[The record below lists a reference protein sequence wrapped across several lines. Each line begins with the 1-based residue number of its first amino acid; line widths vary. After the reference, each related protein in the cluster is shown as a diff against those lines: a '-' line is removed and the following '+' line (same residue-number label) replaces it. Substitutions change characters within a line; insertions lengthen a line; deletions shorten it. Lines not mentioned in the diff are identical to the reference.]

1 MESPREEPTIY
12 SRYHKICPP
21 GQYFSIFKK
30 MSSGRAKLLKQLEQL
45 DCDTKELR
53 EADMRVLQKRC

>member
-1 MESPREEPTIY
+1 MEKPREESLSY

-30 MSSGRAKLLKQLEQL
+30 ISNGRAKLLKQVEQL
-45 DCDTKELR
+45 DYDTS
-53 EADMRVLQKRC
+53 

>member
-1 MESPREEPTIY
+1 MEKPWEETAAY

-30 MSSGRAKLLKQLEQL
+30 MSNGRAKLLKQLEQL
-45 DCDTKELR
+45 DYDTSELR
-53 EADMRVLQKRC
+53 GVDMGSLQ